1 MTDIDIIRKY
11 GVIYLWNGGRVSLLQ
26 PGGDTIR
33 FTGTPTE
40 VLASIESCVED
51 VIAQIEWGQ

>member
-1 MTDIDIIRKY
+1 MTDIDIIRSY
-11 GVIYLWNGGRVSLLQ
+11 GVIYRWNGGRVSLLQ
-26 PGGDTIR
+26 PGGGSIR

-40 VLASIESCVED
+40 VLTSIESCIVD